1 MPTITINTAAPGT
14 SLADG
19 SIAAGGHMWFEL
31 DDGQGQVASMESF
44 GWVPQGRHQR
54 GHVTGNDSDNYQD
67 KSYSKSIMI
76 SARQYQSMLA
86 FARDPLSY
94 GFASHYNVI
103 GNSGID
109 FTWRALQE
117 GGLRSTHAGTA
128 MWPAS
133 GPQRATATHAPQT
146 PPWRDADNIID
157 ELFRASKNLLNASCK
172 ATLLDNLY
180 KDASDGWDA
189 CWSRYEQQR
198 SATPRNDPLVLDLD
212 DDGVETRGIFRGVYF
227 DHDNDG
233 INTITGWV
241 APDDGLLVMDQN
253 GDGKI
258 DSGAELFGD
267 HTPLAAGGKARDGFQ
282 ALAGQDDNGDGVVDQ
297 RDSNWH
303 RLRVWRDLNQDGVSQ
318 EHELYALAQLDIASL
333 TVTATS
339 HRQTLRNGNLIADLG
354 QYARTDG
361 SLGSMADIHLREAPF
376 FRQFR
381 QPLNHD
387 ENTRHLPEIPGSGKV
402 RDLRAACTQSPAL
415 RAAVIRCS
423 AAASG
428 PAQRALLPQLLA
440 AWAATAGM
448 NSSLQQRAGTRYQV
462 QWQKLGI
469 HSLGNDAASNVLLTE
484 WEQSMQVL
492 DAFNGQHF
500 FEIRDGIAVVSDGV
514 TISEGSA
521 GQPGIISIALSTR
534 QHHALQRAYDSLQ
547 ESVYAILLL
556 QTRFKPLFD
565 LTQAAFRQGVM
576 QIDFGALQHHFEQLI
591 AANRLA
597 GLAELME
604 FFRYATTASGEPQ
617 WRADLMLARQLHQL
631 DGSTE
636 GEQLLAAQR
645 HSSLFSNDEYNT
657 IVLGTDGN
665 DMKFGYARNDLLRGG
680 AGDDQLFGDDGNDL
694 LDGGSGDDQMN
705 GGDGNDIYLLRRH
718 AGHDLIDNRAAWH
731 HSDPLYT
738 PGQRGHDIVMFDDVS
753 SGAGITLRNLGGDLL
768 LEYGAED
775 SVTIR
780 RGLTH
785 RHHEVGAFHFSDDV
799 VMTTA
804 ELVAAYGIEPVR
816 LDDNHD
822 FLQLSRYN
830 DTLFAGAG
838 NDTVDGAHGNDALY
852 GEHGDDLLAGGGGND
867 ILDGGSGNNILI
879 GGSGDD
885 LIFAD
890 QGADVIA
897 FNRGDGNDRVHL
909 ASTGGSATLSLGGG
923 IRYTDL
929 LFRKAGNDLVFSLG
943 AFESL
948 TLNDWYADSEP
959 RQAGILQMILHGDY
973 NPESRS
979 ALNTSHTAYFDF
991 SALVAQFDAVRAA
1004 HPRLRSWSLSSALPQ
1019 HHLGGADDT
1028 AIGGERAYLYGRN
1041 RDFLLPALS
1050 ATESPASTA
1059 WLTP

>member
-1 MPTITINTAAPGT
+1 MPTITINIAAPGT
-14 SLADG
+14 SLADC
-19 SIAAGGHMWFEL
+19 SIAVGGHMWFEL
-31 DDGQGQVASMESF
+31 DDGQGQLASMESF
-44 GWVPQGRHQR
+44 GWAPQGRSQR
-54 GHVTGNDSDNYQD
+54 GQVTGEDSDSYQA
-67 KSYSKSIMI
+67 KSYSKNIMI
-76 SARQYQSMLA
+76 SARQYQRMLA
-86 FARDPLSY
+86 FARDPLSF

-103 GNSGID
+103 SSSGID

-117 GGLRSTHAGTA
+117 GGLQPVHAGTTL
-128 MWPAS
+128 WPVA
-133 GPQRATATHAPQT
+133 GTPHNHHQI
-146 PPWRDADNIID
+146 PPWPDADNIIE
-157 ELFRASKNLLNASCK
+157 ELFHASKKLLNATCK

-180 KDASDGWDA
+180 KDASDGWVA

-198 SATPRNDPLVLDLD
+198 SAIPRNDPLVLDLD

-241 APDDGLLVMDQN
+241 APDDGLLVLDRN
-253 GDGKI
+253 GNGKI

-267 HTPLAAGGKARDGFQ
+267 HTPLAAGGMARDGFQ
-282 ALAGQDDNGDGVVDQ
+282 ALAGQDDNGDGVVNQHDG
-297 RDSNWH
+297 NWH

-318 EHELYALAQLDIASL
+318 EHELYALPQLDIASL

-339 HRQTLRNGNLIADLG
+339 HRQTLRNGNLISDLG

-361 SLGSMADIHLREAPF
+361 SIGSMADIHLRETPF

-381 QPLNHD
+381 QHLDDD
-387 ENTRHLPEIPGSGKV
+387 EGTGHLPDAPGSGRV
-402 RDLRAACTQSPAL
+402 RDLRAACIQSPAL
-415 RAAVIRCS
+415 RAALIRYC
-423 AAASG
+423 AAASE
-428 PAQRALLPQLLA
+428 PEQRALLPQLLA
-440 AWAATAGM
+440 TWAATAGM
-448 NSSLQQRAGTRYQV
+448 NSSLQQRAGTRYRV
-462 QWQKLGI
+462 QWQ
-469 HSLGNDAASNVLLTE
+469 SLGTQSLGDDAASTALLTG
-484 WEQSMQVL
+484 WEQTMQVL

-500 FEIRDGIAVVSDGV
+500 FAIRNGVAVASDGV
-514 TISEGSA
+514 TVNEGSA
-521 GQPGIISIALSTR
+521 GQPGTIGIALSPR
-534 QHHALQRAYDSLQ
+534 QHHALQQAYDSLQ

-556 QTRFKPLFD
+556 QTQFKPLFD
-565 LTQAAFRQGVM
+565 LTQAGFRQGTM

-617 WRADLMLARQLHQL
+617 WRADLMLARHLHQL
-631 DGSTE
+631 DGSAE
-636 GEQLLAAQR
+636 GEQLLAEQR
-645 HSSLFSNDEYNT
+645 HSSLFSNNQYNT
-657 IVLGTDGN
+657 IVPGTGGD
-665 DMKFGYARNDLLRGG
+665 DMTFGYARNDLLRGG
-680 AGDDQLFGDDGNDL
+680 AGDDHLFGDDGNDL

-718 AGHDLIDNRAAWH
+718 AGHDLIDNRASWH

-738 PGQRGHDIVMFDDVS
+738 PKQRGHDIVMFDDVA
-753 SGAGITLRNLGGDLL
+753 SGAAITLRNRGGDLL
-768 LEYGAED
+768 LEYGAQD
-775 SVTIR
+775 SVAIR
-780 RGLTH
+780 HGLTH
-785 RHHEVGAFHFSDDV
+785 RHHEVGTFHFSDDV
-799 VMTTA
+799 MMTTA
-804 ELVAAYGIEPVR
+804 ELVAAYGIEPVQ
-816 LDDNHD
+816 LDDKHD

-838 NDTVDGAHGNDALY
+838 DDTVDGARGNDALY
-852 GEHGDDLLAGGGGND
+852 GEHGDDLLTGGSGND
-867 ILDGGSGNNILI
+867 ILDGGTGNNILI

-885 LIFAD
+885 VIFAD
-890 QGADVIA
+890 HGTDVIA

-923 IRYTDL
+923 IRYADLMFRKTGNDL
-929 LFRKAGNDLVFSLG
+929 LFNLG

-959 RQAGILQMILHGDY
+959 RQAGILQMILHGDH
-973 NPESRS
+973 NPASRS

-1004 HPRLRSWSLSSALPQ
+1004 HPRLRSWSLSSALPH

-1028 AIGGERAYLYGRN
+1028 AIGGERVYLYGHN

-1050 ATESPASTA
+1050 NSGAPASAA